1 MTSTE
6 LERIAKRHEM
16 RRLEFKESFG
26 VECIETACAFANAEG
41 GLIVI
46 GVDDHGERVKKPLRF
61 EALRDYENRI
71 TTATEPSVAIEAEK
85 FDFGDWDYPLEAIR
99 ETVANAVCHR
109 DYGIAN
115 DIQLKIAEDRL
126 RVWSPG
132 ALPFDA
138 PMDVIMN
145 PDHCS
150 HPRNK
155 LIAQVFYDMGIIERY
170 GSGIERI
177 REECAKGGYAQP
189 VWKEVEGGFA
199 TVYRTKGDG
208 AINGAVSG
216 AINGGEKLDGV
227 LADVYRLILANP
239 GVKTDSIIGSLKIG
253 SSTVDR
259 AVKRLKGMNL
269 VQYKGSR
276 KTGGYFAAEVGSKG
290 EM

>member
-6 LERIAKRHEM
+6 LERTVKRHEM

-61 EALRDYENRI
+61 EALRDYENR
-71 TTATEPSVAIEAEK
+71 
-85 FDFGDWDYPLEAIR
+85 
-99 ETVANAVCHR
+99 N
-109 DYGIAN
+109 
-115 DIQLKIAEDRL
+115 IQLKIAENRL

-189 VWKEVEGGFA
+189 DWKEVEGGFA

-276 KTGGYFAAEVGSKG
+276 KTGGYFAAEVGLKDAT
-290 EM
+290 